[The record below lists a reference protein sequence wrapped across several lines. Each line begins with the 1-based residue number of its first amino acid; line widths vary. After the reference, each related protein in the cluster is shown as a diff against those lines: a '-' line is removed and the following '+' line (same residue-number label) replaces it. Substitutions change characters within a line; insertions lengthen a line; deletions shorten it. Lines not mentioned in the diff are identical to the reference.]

1 LQALK
6 AIYNITKNASPS
18 PCFRDEKSIEE
29 LVRGPV
35 FEALRNSRSET
46 FISPNALKP
55 AWSSAYM
62 TLLLWH
68 VLKYPPV
75 SLSAEMKVGNV
86 RLPLA
91 YVIDKLDIFLDR
103 GDRNQDTVTHHQA
116 AEEDEE
122 DKKQKEEEVTN
133 ELDEGKPEKEEEL
146 AIVKTERAVRF
157 NFAEFVVRHFTAE
170 MSTSIEDTNSQLP
183 FIRPLLQNPELLD
196 YGAPLEYLLRVVIGF
211 RLRQI
216 SFLVPEGEQATWG
229 RCFPGIFDT
238 SMIASESI
246 VVAAGALPVSYLPRI
261 VSDKKLTPRSRSE
274 IEAMATSMES
284 IWGKAVCHNTTKSLD
299 S

>member
-1 LQALK
+1 
-6 AIYNITKNASPS
+6 
-18 PCFRDEKSIEE
+18 
-29 LVRGPV
+29 
-35 FEALRNSRSET
+35 
-46 FISPNALKP
+46 
-55 AWSSAYM
+55 M

-75 SLSAEMKVGNV
+75 SLSAEMVVGNV

-103 GDRNQDTVTHHQA
+103 GDRQQDTVPHHQA
-116 AEEDEE
+116 VEEDEE
-122 DKKQKEEEVTN
+122 DKKEKEEKATN
-133 ELDEGKPEKEEEL
+133 ELDAEAGKAEKEEEL
-146 AIVKTERAVRF
+146 KTERAVRF
-157 NFAEFVVRHFTAE
+157 NFAEFVVRHFTTQ
-170 MSTSIEDTNSQLP
+170 MSTPIEDTNSQLP
-183 FIRPLLQNPELLD
+183 FIRPLLRNPELLD

-216 SFLVPEGEQATWG
+216 SFLVPEGEQPTWG

-246 VVAAGALPVSYLPRI
+246 VMAAGALPVSYLPRI

-274 IEAMATSMES
+274 IQAMATSMEL
-284 IWGKAVCHNTTKSLD
+284 IWGKAVCRTNKMFS